1 MMKQVL
7 ENGSADK
14 ILTCGITGQVMLA
27 AAGYDIGEGNRKFLE
42 DRSLDVFIQPA
53 EEYLKQYPD
62 KILFPVDLAYEKEGK
77 RVEVAIEELPIK
89 EGTLDIGERTIE
101 KYKEIIAAAGT
112 LFMNGPAGVY
122 EDARFEKGTKEIAQ
136 ALGDAKGYSLIGG
149 GDTVTAIGKYV
160 DLDRINYVC
169 TAGGAMVR
177 YLSGIKLPLIEAME
191 KHGK

>member
-1 MMKQVL
+1 MTL
-7 ENGSADK
+7 ER
-14 ILTCGITGQVMLA
+14 
-27 AAGYDIGEGNRKFLE
+27 EWKFLE

-77 RVEVAIEELPIK
+77 RVEVTIEELPIK